1 MDNYDLKILSLL
13 QKDSRMSVKNI
24 ADKINLSAPTVK
36 ARIEKLEKEKIIM
49 GYRVN
54 INLEKLGFS
63 FLCFI
68 CLSLKESEEKFI
80 SFISSN
86 PNITECF
93 GTSGEYTHFMK
104 ATFKSAGE
112 LGLFLKRLKKFGE
125 VQVNIAVESM
135 PVQRDGNTIYDIV

>member
-24 ADKINLSAPTVK
+24 ASKINLSAPTVK

-54 INLEKLGFS
+54 VNLEKLGFS
-63 FLCFI
+63 HLCFI
-68 CLSLKESEEKFI
+68 FFSLKESEEKFT
-80 SFISSN
+80 SFISRN
-86 PNITECF
+86 PSITECF
-93 GTSGEYTHFMK
+93 GTAGEYTHFIK

-112 LGLFLKRLKKFGE
+112 LGLFLKRLKKLGE
-125 VQVNIAVESM
+125 VQVNIAVESI
-135 PVQRDGNTIYDIV
+135 PVQNDGNTIYDIL